1 MLTSCKEVKTPFSA
15 QSIVDTAIETV
26 CSGHCENAEISFT
39 FRQKSYKS
47 VRKNGNFQLERSFS
61 DSTGTYQDV
70 VTNEGFLRY
79 RNDTLQQIADSTAL
93 KLANSVNSVHY
104 FAQLPFGLN
113 DAAVE
118 KKLVGDTSINGSPYF
133 EIEVTF
139 SEEGGGTDF
148 DDRFMYWINKKSY
161 TVDYLAYSYAVN
173 GGGIRFREAYNPR
186 EINGIRFV
194 DYNNYK
200 PDTLE
205 YTLDQLPKL
214 FEQGALELLSK
225 IELENIE
232 VTLNP

>member
-1 MLTSCKEVKTPFSA
+1 MLISCKEVKTPFSA
-15 QSIVDTAIETV
+15 QSIVDKAIATV
-26 CSGHCENAEISFT
+26 CSDNCEQAEISFI
-39 FRQKSYKS
+39 FRDKSYKS
-47 VRKNGNFQLERSFS
+47 VRKDGNFRLERMFS
-61 DSTGTYQDV
+61 DSTATYQDI

-79 RNDTLQQIADSTAL
+79 RNDTFQQIADSTAL
-93 KLANSVNSVHY
+93 RLANSVNSVHY

-113 DAAVE
+113 DPAVNKE
-118 KKLVGDTSINGSPYF
+118 LVGDTSIKGAPYF
-133 EIEVTF
+133 EVEVTF

-148 DDRFMYWINKKSY
+148 DDVFMYWINKKTY

-194 DYNNYK
+194 DYYNYK

-214 FEQGALELLSK
+214 FEQGALALLSK
-225 IELENIE
+225 IELKNIE
-232 VTLNP
+232 VNLNP